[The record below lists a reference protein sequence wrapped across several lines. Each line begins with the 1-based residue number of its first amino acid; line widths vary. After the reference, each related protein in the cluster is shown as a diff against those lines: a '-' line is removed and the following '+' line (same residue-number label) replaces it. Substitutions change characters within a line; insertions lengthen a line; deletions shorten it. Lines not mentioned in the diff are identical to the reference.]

1 MRIHCLQHV
10 AFESPGTILA
20 WAGMNGH
27 AITYTNFFET
37 KCQLPSLADF
47 DMLLIM
53 GGYMNVEE
61 ENLYPWLK
69 EEKQFIKQVIAGD
82 KKVIGICLGAQLIAS
97 ALGYK
102 VYKGKEKE
110 IGFFPVQFSEEAIS
124 LSYFSHFTNP
134 YTLFHWH
141 GDTFDLPAGALLL
154 ASTEVCKH
162 QAFLIGE
169 QVLGLQFHLEMNEET
184 VELMMANDGNELL
197 EGGNYIQSSVEIR
210 GGYTFLKRN
219 REDIFVLLNKFIN
232 SSPGPFSMG

>member
-10 AFESPGTILA
+10 AFESPGTILS
-20 WAGMNGH
+20 WAGQKGH
-27 AITYTNFFET
+27 TITYTNFFEPAFL
-37 KCQLPSLADF
+37 LPSLQDF

-53 GGYMNVEE
+53 GGYMNVDEE
-61 ENLYPWLK
+61 ESFPWLK
-69 EEKQFIKQVIAGD
+69 KEKQWINEAITNG

-97 ALGYK
+97 ALGCK

-110 IGFFPVQFSEEAIS
+110 IGFFPVQFSDEAKS
-124 LSYFSHFTNP
+124 LAYFSHFTNP

-141 GDTFDLPAGALLL
+141 GDTFDLPAGAVLV
-154 ASTEVCKH
+154 ASTDVCRH

-197 EGGNYIQSSVEIR
+197 EGGNHIQSSVEIR

-232 SSPGPFSMG
+232 SSPSPFSMG